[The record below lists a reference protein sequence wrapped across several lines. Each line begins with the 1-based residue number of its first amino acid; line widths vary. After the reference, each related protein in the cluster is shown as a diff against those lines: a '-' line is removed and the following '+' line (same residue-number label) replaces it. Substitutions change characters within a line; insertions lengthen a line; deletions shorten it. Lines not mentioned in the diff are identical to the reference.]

1 MNSKRKRNTILAYCM
16 ATVIMLCVLASN
28 IFEATT
34 SLKTTKKVVAGN
46 NYVETSE
53 ISYGLVAIEASSS
66 IDEKNAQNVTEEKEE
81 KKEESQKESE
91 KTSVNKNVSSTSN
104 VTKAA
109 TSKKTTSNKS
119 TTSKKTTTTKKSN
132 ATTTKKSNTTT
143 TKKSNTTT
151 TKKTTTVKSNTTTTK
166 KTTTSNVS
174 TTKKTN
180 NSGLGTQI
188 ANYAKQFNGNPYVYG
203 GTSLTKGAD
212 CSGFVQ
218 SVYKHFGISIPR
230 TARAQAKVGRTVSW
244 NDLQPG
250 DLIFYG
256 HNSTTIAHVALYI
269 GNGKIIH
276 AQTPKLGIGIS
287 TYKIMTRIVARR
299 II

>member
-91 KTSVNKNVSSTSN
+91 KTSENKSTSSTSN
-104 VTKAA
+104 ATKTA
-109 TSKKTTSNKS
+109 TSNKTTSNKT
-119 TTSKKTTTTKKSN
+119 TTSKT
-132 ATTTKKSNTTT
+132 TTT

-166 KTTTSNVS
+166 KSNSTTTKTTASTSNTS
-174 TTKKTN
+174 TTKTTN

-188 ANYAKQFNGNPYVYG
+188 ANYAKQFNGNPYVHG

-218 SVYKHFGISIPR
+218 SVFKHFGISLPR
-230 TARAQAKVGRTVSW
+230 TAKAQSQVGKKVDW

-256 HNSTTIAHVALYI
+256 NHSTTVSHVALYI

-276 AQTPKLGIGIS
+276 AQTPSLGIGIS
-287 TYKIMTRIVARR
+287 TYKIMTRVVARR
-299 II
+299 VI